1 VGNGLYCGVVGL
13 VRVPILGAQRNGA
26 IGFASGVVKGAAG
39 LISKPVVG
47 VLDAV
52 THTAVNDNSRVNL
65 GKGGVLGIFNVWGF
79 ALFVTK
85 HLCV

>member
-52 THTAVNDNSRVNL
+52 THCGDNVT
-65 GKGGVLGIFNVWGF
+65 GVMKVRIVELNGI
-79 ALFVTK
+79 
-85 HLCV
+85 